1 MKYITGI
8 LLWNFGMLF
17 LGFVCRINYEIF
29 MLGWGLL

>member
-8 LLWNFGMLF
+8 LLWF
-17 LGFVCRINYEIF
+17 LGVLIFGFVCRIHYQFF

>member
-8 LLWNFGMLF
+8 LFWNVGMFLF
-17 LGFVCRINYEIF
+17 GFVCRINYEIF